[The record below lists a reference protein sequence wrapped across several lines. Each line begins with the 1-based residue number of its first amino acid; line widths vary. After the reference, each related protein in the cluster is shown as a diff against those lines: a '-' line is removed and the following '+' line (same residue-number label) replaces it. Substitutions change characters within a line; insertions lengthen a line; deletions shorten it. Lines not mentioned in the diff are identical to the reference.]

1 MMHRAAVVLVALLA
15 FTATGARAG
24 TILDPAAAGFTPRV
38 PVSLLAAPAAWFD
51 ASRLHMSTT
60 ISVGSGWGTTSA
72 LQSTSFQYQFRAPV
86 AMSVTLGNQLGTGRV
101 GNASSFFLQGLD
113 LSWKPSGNS
122 IVRLQYQDLRSPLQY
137 GYGYGYGY
145 ANPYGHGLVGG
156 PYPGW

>member
-1 MMHRAAVVLVALLA
+1 MMRRAAVVLVALLA
-15 FTATGARAG
+15 CTSAGARAG
-24 TILDPAAAGFTPRV
+24 TITAPDAAGFTPRV

-60 ISVGSGWGTTSA
+60 VSVGSGWGTTNA
-72 LQSTSFQYQFRAPV
+72 LQSTSFMYQFRAPV

-113 LSWKPSGNS
+113 FTWKPSGHS
-122 IVRLQYQDLRSPLQY
+122 IVRFEYQDLRSPLQY
-137 GYGYGYGY
+137 GYGYGF